1 MIDDRELLEAVCQ
14 KYIRPTEREAKPVVG
29 VELEYP
35 IVNLNG
41 IGLSEVT
48 QPVDFAVVQRLA
60 EEFTVRFGFTDISRD
75 EDEKIYLAGDPKTG
89 DTISFDCS
97 FNTMEFSFGIEEGLV
112 VDRAAAVVFAGV
124 LGIVGGCIL
133 CRPPGAVLFPFF
145 RIGFV

>member
-60 EEFTVRFGFTDISRD
+60 EEFTVRFGFTDIFR
-75 EDEKIYLAGDPKTG
+75 EIKKAGP
-89 DTISFDCS
+89 SACS
-97 FNTMEFSFGIEEGLV
+97 PP
-112 VDRAAAVVFAGV
+112 AAPWAWAAS
-124 LGIVGGCIL
+124 
-133 CRPPGAVLFPFF
+133 PMS
-145 RIGFV
+145 